1 MMNKEIKKVR
11 KAVFPVAGLGTRFLP
26 ATKVLPKEMLILGDK
41 PLVQHAYEEAR
52 DAGIEEFIFVS
63 SKSKNLLE
71 DHFRVH
77 VELAKVLERNN
88 KRDLL
93 AALQASNA
101 AEGKLHVTYQS
112 QPLGLGHAIW
122 CAKDLI
128 GDEPF
133 AIILPDDV
141 VLSKTGCM
149 SQMVQAY
156 NETGGNVVAVVDVPR
171 EETSKYGI
179 LDTGAENGRMVEVRG
194 LVEKPAPE
202 KAPSTLSIIGRY
214 ILQPEIFK
222 YLSNF
227 EKGAGGEIQ
236 LTDAMA
242 WLIGTQPFNGFRYE
256 GRRFDCGNY
265 MGLFEATVAYALNDN
280 KSNVRARKLIE
291 DLLRDSAAVG

>member
-1 MMNKEIKKVR
+1 MNNEIKKVR

-77 VELAKVLERNN
+77 TELAKVLENNN

-93 AALQASNA
+93 AALNATNA
-101 AEGKLHVTYQS
+101 AEGKLRVTYQS

-149 SQMVQAY
+149 SQMVEAY
-156 NETGGNVVAVVDVPR
+156 NKTGGNLVAVVDVPR
-171 EETSKYGI
+171 EDTSKYGI
-179 LDTGAENGRMVEVRG
+179 LDTGAETGSLVEVRG
-194 LVEKPAPE
+194 LVEKPAPD

-227 EKGAGGEIQ
+227 EKGAGDEIQ
-236 LTDAMA
+236 LTDAMT
-242 WLIGTQPFNGFRYE
+242 WLIGTQPFHGLRYE

-280 KSNVRARKLIE
+280 KSNARARKLIE

>member
-1 MMNKEIKKVR
+1 MTTEIKKVR

-41 PLVQHAYEEAR
+41 PLVQHAFEEAR
-52 DAGIEEFIFVS
+52 AAGIEEFVFVS
-63 SKSKNLLE
+63 SKSKNMLE

-77 VELAKVLERNN
+77 TELAKVLENNN

-93 AALQASNA
+93 AALNASNA
-101 AEGKLHVTYQS
+101 ADGKLHVTYQA

-122 CAKDLI
+122 CAKDFI

-141 VLSKTGCM
+141 VLNNGAGCM
-149 SQMVQAY
+149 TQMVQAY
-156 NETGGNVVAVVDVPR
+156 NETGGNLVAVVDVPR
-171 EETSKYGI
+171 EDTSKYGI
-179 LDTGAENGRMVEVRG
+179 LATGAESGRMVEVRG
-194 LVEKPAPE
+194 LVEKPKPE
-202 KAPSTLSIIGRY
+202 NAPSTLSIIGRY

-242 WLIGTQPFNGFRYE
+242 WLIGAQPFNGFRYE
-256 GRRFDCGNY
+256 GRRFDCGNS
-265 MGLFEATVAYALNDN
+265 MGLLEASVAYALNDN
-280 KSNVRARKLIE
+280 RSNARARKLIE
-291 DLLRDSAAVG
+291 DLLKENSAH

>member
-1 MMNKEIKKVR
+1 MNTEIKKVR

-52 DAGIEEFIFVS
+52 DAGIEEFVFVS

-77 VELAKVLERNN
+77 TELAKVLERNN

-93 AALQASNA
+93 DALQASNA
-101 AEGKLHVTYQS
+101 AEGKLHVTHQA

-122 CAKDLI
+122 CARDFI

-141 VLSKTGCM
+141 VMSKTGCM
-149 SQMVQAY
+149 SQMIEAY
-156 NETGGNVVAVVDVPR
+156 NQVGGNLVAVVDVPR
-171 EETSKYGI
+171 EDTSKYGI
-179 LDTGAENGRMVEVRG
+179 LAVGREEGQLSEVLG
-194 LVEKPAPE
+194 LVEKPAPD

-214 ILQPEIFK
+214 ILQPEIFG

-236 LTDAMA
+236 LTDAMT
-242 WLIGTQPFNGFRYE
+242 WLIGTQPFHGFRYE

-280 KSNVRARKLIE
+280 KSNVHARKLIE
-291 DLLRDSAAVG
+291 ALLRESAGSN